1 MITLSTRRDVMP
13 SDHDVS
19 LLSSFVRVYCD
30 PDED

>member
-1 MITLSTRRDVMP
+1 MITLSTWSNVMP
-13 SDHDVS
+13 SDDVS